1 MLVRLVS
8 LAFLVAALAAAPVRA
23 DDLVDFNAAV
33 EQAAAHNRVA
43 IGYLRT
49 GNVDLASVELDRL
62 RQAFEQVTARKR
74 PAVFDGKLYVK
85 AMTDIAMRLV
95 TADMLLNSGRAEPAQ
110 QSLIAVRDDLYDLRK
125 SAHVAVL
132 ADCVRDA
139 GDAMDALM
147 AYNDRDLDFAK
158 PGVAAGLAATSD
170 AYGKT
175 LARCDGMA
183 DPAVRQEGEFRRL
196 IDGAQTS
203 LAQIPKAI
211 ATRDADLVHRLLIEL
226 RSFDNLL
233 AFRFG

>member
-1 MLVRLVS
+1 MPCAPTNGRSTWNGALTGGAGGSKRSGLRL
-8 LAFLVAALAAAPVRA
+8 AGR
-23 DDLVDFNAAV
+23 DLVLGVALDLGDPETCVLGGEVLGNEGDERNRPGQGDDDDAPPGPANTAA
-33 EQAAAHNRVA
+33 EINR
-43 IGYLRT
+43 G
-49 GNVDLASVELDRL
+49 
-62 RQAFEQVTARKR
+62 
-74 PAVFDGKLYVK
+74 
-85 AMTDIAMRLV
+85 
-95 TADMLLNSGRAEPAQ
+95 
-110 QSLIAVRDDLYDLRK
+110 DDQD
-125 SAHVAVL
+125 HVQPP
-132 ADCVRDA
+132 VRDA

-196 IDGAQTS
+196 IDGAQAS